1 MSELDPPIAAPRTQ
15 ERRDIP
21 LASSISRLALVF
33 LVTHTVFSALAVRQI
48 HVPTYVFIVDAL
60 LLAAFVALNTVRVP
74 CHVAKLDSTQIARL
88 WTPLVFFW
96 FGYKWSEWTLY
107 AFYPPEVSFDG
118 IWIALDGLLFG
129 QPSLW
134 LAQDGPR
141 WLTEF
146 AHFGY
151 ASYFV
156 YAPILGIYL
165 TYQRRY
171 RAFEQFVFA
180 VTLGYF
186 VSYPVFALLPVWG
199 PRWGLVAAGL
209 LDPSQQRLTG
219 YWLTEIMS
227 ELMWG
232 VALKGGAMPSSHS
245 STAVIFCTWCW
256 KLWGRKAGIPA
267 TILVGVMFFGAVYG
281 RYHYVVDV
289 VAGILIGLVSMW
301 LASKLKHQT
310 VRETVDSSA

>member
-1 MSELDPPIAAPRTQ
+1 MRELELPSAAPRTRQ
-15 ERRDIP
+15 RRDVP

-33 LVTHTVFSALAVRQI
+33 LVTHTVFSALAVRNV
-48 HVPTYVFIVDAL
+48 HVPTYVFVVDGL
-60 LLAAFVALNTVRVP
+60 LLAAFGALNTVRVP
-74 CHVAKLDSTQIARL
+74 WQVAKRASTQIARL

-96 FGYKWSEWTLY
+96 FGYKWCGWTLY
-107 AFYPPEVSFDG
+107 AFYPPEASFDG
-118 IWIALDGLLFG
+118 IWIGLDGLLG

-134 LAQDGPR
+134 MALDGPR
-141 WLTEF
+141 WLTEL

-165 TYQRRY
+165 TYRRRY
-171 RAFEQFVFA
+171 QAFEQFAFA

-209 LDPSQQRLTG
+209 LDASQQRLTG
-219 YWLTEIMS
+219 YWLTEVMS
-227 ELMWG
+227 KLMWG
-232 VALKGGAMPSSHS
+232 LALKGGAMPSSHS

-256 KLWGRKAGIPA
+256 KLWGRKGGIPA
-267 TILVGVMFFGAVYG
+267 TILGAGMFFGAIYG

-310 VRETVDSSA
+310 VRETVESSA